1 VENIGD
7 AWHKATAER
16 IGRAVAKYRHDRGMT
31 AQQLAERCK
40 DLGAPIHR
48 TTITK
53 IENGRTRFDVGELLI
68 LAAALDVPPLV
79 LLYPDLPAGDVEI
92 LPGEPGNNWDAY
104 LWATGIGMSSAEP
117 SPGARL
123 VEASL
128 ERHRLTRE
136 LARLTVNAALYA
148 HDDASLRESREL
160 EIDRVRAELD
170 RANAVIRESGGV
182 LKDA

>member
-1 VENIGD
+1 MTQWEVDMHARIAAAIKKHRAGRSAQD
-7 AWHKATAER
+7 VADRTAELGYPISR
-16 IGRAVAKYRHDRGMT
+16 TQIANYESGRKKNLDIA
-31 AQQLAERCK
+31 
-40 DLGAPIHR
+40 
-48 TTITK
+48 
-53 IENGRTRFDVGELLI
+53 ELLI

-79 LLYPDLPAGDVEI
+79 LIYPDLPAGKVEI
-92 LPGEPGNNWDAY
+92 IPGQPPATSWDAY

-117 SPGARL
+117 STGARL

-148 HDDASLRESREL
+148 HDDAALRESREL

-182 LKDA
+182 LNNA